1 LIFAFL
7 FTFSTMVDGDPW
19 VQLALITM
27 VVPLLAVMKGVI
39 RTIAVNELLP
49 EWRGKLHEWGWVWS
63 LMAPIVPF
71 LFSWNFIL
79 SLVSKRIR
87 WRGIRYELIAAN
99 QVRILRN

>member
-1 LIFAFL
+1 
-7 FTFSTMVDGDPW
+7 
-19 VQLALITM
+19 
-27 VVPLLAVMKGVI
+27 
-39 RTIAVNELLP
+39 
-49 EWRGKLHEWGWVWS
+49 LHEWGWVWS